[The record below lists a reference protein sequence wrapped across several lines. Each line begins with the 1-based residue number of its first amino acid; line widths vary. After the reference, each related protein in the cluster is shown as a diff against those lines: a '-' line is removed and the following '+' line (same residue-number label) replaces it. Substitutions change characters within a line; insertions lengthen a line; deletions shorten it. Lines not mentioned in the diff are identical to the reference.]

1 MYANNIEWVGI
12 VCSLLG
18 VYFSAKQARIA
29 WIWNILASA
38 LYGYLF
44 YGLGLY
50 SDMELQG
57 FFILMALF
65 GFFQWTRANSDWT
78 PEKSSQTDIF
88 LGIFGSL
95 VFGGISGFLHQKYVP
110 NVSFP
115 YLDACLTGFSMWGTY
130 LAAKRKIENWWVWI
144 LVDMVYIGMYLQKDI
159 PGTSALYALFILM
172 AIYGLRS
179 WQKKMS

>member
-1 MYANNIEWVGI
+1 MDANKVEWAGI
-12 VCSLLG
+12 LCSLLG

-38 LYGYLF
+38 LYGYIF
-44 YGLGLY
+44 YGLGLF

-65 GFFQWTRANSDWT
+65 GFFQWSRSNVDWT
-78 PEKSSQTDIF
+78 PEKSGRKELL
-88 LGIFGSL
+88 LGIFLSL
-95 VFGGISGFLHQKYVP
+95 FFGAISGYLHIRFVP

-115 YLDACLTGFSMWGTY
+115 YLDACLSGLSIWGTY
-130 LAAKRKIENWWVWI
+130 LAAKRKIENWFVWI
-144 LVDMVYIGMYLQKDI
+144 IVDMVYIGMYLQKGI
-159 PGTSALYALFILM
+159 PGTAALYGLFILM
-172 AIYGLRS
+172 AFYGYVS

>member
-1 MYANNIEWVGI
+1 MDANKVEWAGI

-29 WIWNILASA
+29 WIWNIIASA
-38 LYGYLF
+38 MYGYLF
-44 YGLGLY
+44 YGLGLF

-65 GFFQWTRANSDWT
+65 GFFKWTRVNAKWI
-78 PEKSSQTDIF
+78 PEKSTRKEIW
-88 LGIFGSL
+88 LGILASL

-115 YLDACLTGFSMWGTY
+115 FLDACLTGFSIWGTY

-144 LVDMVYIGMYLQKDI
+144 LVDMVYIGMYLQKGI
-159 PGTSALYALFILM
+159 PGTSALYGLFILM
-172 AIYGLRS
+172 AFYGFHS